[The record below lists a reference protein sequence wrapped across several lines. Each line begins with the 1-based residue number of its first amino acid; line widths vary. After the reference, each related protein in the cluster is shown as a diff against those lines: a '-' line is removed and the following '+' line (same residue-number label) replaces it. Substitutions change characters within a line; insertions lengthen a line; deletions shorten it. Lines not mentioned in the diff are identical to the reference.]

1 MKFIFS
7 TILLSISCF
16 ASNITTQ
23 EMPLDKMQG
32 QNKEIAKLAATEL
45 SKLLPQTID
54 KHTKLTKVEAQDATL
69 IYIYE
74 INAAPKSDAQ
84 IKQEDHS
91 RMKEAITYGVCSS
104 SQRFLKANIAI
115 RYIYNSAQSK
125 SELFHFD
132 IDAKSCENLK

>member
-1 MKFIFS
+1 MTS
-7 TILLSISCF
+7 
-16 ASNITTQ
+16 Q

-32 QNKEIAKLAATEL
+32 QNREIAKLAADEL
-45 SKLLPQTID
+45 SKSLPQTID

-91 RMKEAITYGVCSS
+91 
-104 SQRFLKANIAI
+104 
-115 RYIYNSAQSK
+115 
-125 SELFHFD
+125 
-132 IDAKSCENLK
+132 